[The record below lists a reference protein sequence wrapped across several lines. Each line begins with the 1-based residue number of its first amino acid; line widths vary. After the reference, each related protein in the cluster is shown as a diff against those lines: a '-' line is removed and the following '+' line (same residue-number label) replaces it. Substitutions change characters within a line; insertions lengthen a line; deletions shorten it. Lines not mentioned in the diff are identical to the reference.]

1 MSHLE
6 QTVKSTPVFDGKI
19 IRVRVDDVRLEN
31 GKNAKREVVSHPGGV
46 CVLAVDENDEV
57 LLVRQFRYPFGK
69 ELIELPAGKL
79 EYGEDHAA
87 CGLRELEEETGYTAQ
102 TYLYLGPMYPTVA
115 YDEEIIHL
123 YYAAGLRPSRQKLDE
138 DEFLDVLRIPFAQA
152 LQMAFDQ
159 QLPDAKT
166 QLALFKA
173 AALRQAGR
181 L

>member
-1 MSHLE
+1 MPHLE
-6 QTVKSTPVFDGKI
+6 QTVSSTPIFDGKV
-19 IRVRVDDVRLEN
+19 IRVRVDGVLLEN
-31 GKNAKREVVSHPGGV
+31 GKHAEREVISHPGGV
-46 CVLAVDENDEV
+46 CVLAADENDEV
-57 LLVRQFRYPFGK
+57 LFVRQFRYPFGK

-87 CGLRELEEETGYTAQ
+87 CGLRELEEETGYTAK

-123 YYAAGLRPSRQKLDE
+123 YYAAGLQPTRQHLD
-138 DEFLDVLRIPFAQA
+138 DGEFLDILRIPFSQA
-152 LQMAFDQ
+152 LQMALDQ

-173 AALRQAGR
+173 DALRRMGR
-181 L
+181 I

>member
-1 MSHLE
+1 MAHLE
-6 QTVKSTPVFDGKI
+6 QKVDSTPVFEGKI
-19 IRVRVDDVRLEN
+19 LRVRVDDVLLEN
-31 GKNAKREVVSHPGGV
+31 GTKAKREVISHPGGV

-57 LLVRQFRYPFGK
+57 LLVRQFRYPFGR

-87 CGLRELEEETGYTAQ
+87 CGRRELEEETGCTAE

-138 DEFLDVLRIPFAQA
+138 GEFLDILRIPFSQA
-152 LQMAFDQ
+152 LQMVLDG
-159 QLPDAKT
+159 QLLDAKT
-166 QLALFKA
+166 QLALLKA
-173 AALRQAGR
+173 DALRRAGKI
-181 L
+181 